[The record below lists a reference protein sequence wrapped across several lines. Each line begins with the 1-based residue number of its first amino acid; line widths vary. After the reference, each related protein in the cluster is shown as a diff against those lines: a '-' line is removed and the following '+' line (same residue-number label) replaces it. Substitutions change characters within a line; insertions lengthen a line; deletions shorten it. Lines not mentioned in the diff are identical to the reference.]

1 MKVSRM
7 RFVLFYGKDLQEEM
21 EIYMQKKK
29 TFSAMEIALLAVLTG
44 SLIISFIQARLE
56 EGRRK

>member
-1 MKVSRM
+1 MKISLM
-7 RFVLFYGKDLQEEM
+7 RFVLFYGRELQEEM
-21 EIYMQKKK
+21 EIFMQKKR

>member
-1 MKVSRM
+1 MKISQM
-7 RFVLFYGKDLQEEM
+7 RFVLLYGKDLQEEM

>member
-1 MKVSRM
+1 MKISLM
-7 RFVLFYGKDLQEEM
+7 RFVLFCGRELQEEM
-21 EIYMQKKK
+21 EIYMQKKR

>member
-1 MKVSRM
+1 MKISLM

>member
-1 MKVSRM
+1 MKISLM
-7 RFVLFYGKDLQEEM
+7 RFVLFYCKDLQEEM

>member
-1 MKVSRM
+1 MKISVM
-7 RFVLFYGKDLQEEM
+7 RFVLFQGRELQEEM
-21 EIYMQKKK
+21 EIDMQKKR

-44 SLIISFIQARLE
+44 SLIISFLQARLE

>member
-1 MKVSRM
+1 MKVSLM
-7 RFVLFYGKDLQEEM
+7 RFVSFYGKDRQEEM

>member
-1 MKVSRM
+1 MKISLM
-7 RFVLFYGKDLQEEM
+7 RFVLFLGRDLQEEM
-21 EIYMQKKK
+21 EIDMQKKR

>member
-1 MKVSRM
+1 MKISSM

-21 EIYMQKKK
+21 EIDMQKKR

-56 EGRRK
+56 EGRRR

>member
-1 MKVSRM
+1 M

>member
-1 MKVSRM
+1 MKISLM

-44 SLIISFIQARLE
+44 SLIISFIQARIE
-56 EGRRK
+56 EARRK

>member
-1 MKVSRM
+1 MKISFM
-7 RFVLFYGKDLQEEM
+7 RFVLFCGRELQEEM
-21 EIYMQKKK
+21 EIDMQKKR

>member
-1 MKVSRM
+1 M
-7 RFVLFYGKDLQEEM
+7 RFVLFYGEDLQEEM
-21 EIYMQKKK
+21 EIDMQKKR

>member
-1 MKVSRM
+1 M

-29 TFSAMEIALLAVLTG
+29 TFSAMEIALLALLTG

>member
-1 MKVSRM
+1 MVKTYKR
-7 RFVLFYGKDLQEEM
+7 KWK
-21 EIYMQKKK
+21 YMQKKR

-44 SLIISFIQARLE
+44 SLILSYIQARLD

>member
-1 MKVSRM
+1 MKISLM
-7 RFVLFYGKDLQEEM
+7 KFVLFYGEDLQEEM
-21 EIYMQKKK
+21 EIFMQKKK

>member
-1 MKVSRM
+1 MKISLM

-29 TFSAMEIALLAVLTG
+29 TFSAMEIALLALLTG

-56 EGRRK
+56 EARRK

>member
-1 MKVSRM
+1 MKVSLM
-7 RFVLFYGKDLQEEM
+7 RFVLFYRKDLQEEM
-21 EIYMQKKK
+21 EIFMQKKR